1 MKDLASVS
9 EAFVRSQEVTPT
21 GQVQMQVRMIAI
33 EQEDAGQRIDNFL
46 IRICKGVPKSHVY
59 QVLRSG
65 QVRVNKGRVAQTYR
79 LVEGDMVRVPP
90 MRLSEREEKHTPAA
104 EFKILLEDSHV
115 LVIDKPAGVAVHG
128 GSGVGFGIVVE

>member
-9 EAFVRSQEVTPT
+9 ETFVRSQEAAPT

-79 LVEGDMVRVPP
+79 LV
-90 MRLSEREEKHTPAA
+90 
-104 EFKILLEDSHV
+104 
-115 LVIDKPAGVAVHG
+115 
-128 GSGVGFGIVVE
+128 